1 MKPHQ
6 PTLQSKPSHHGQGIS
21 KGRQLLS
28 VSSELPEK
36 GGTLDLSPLQ
46 SPTAMKS
53 PSGMRSPSL
62 STSLT
67 VGHGRSKLLL
77 CLDNEDASE
86 EDGAEETSFASMFLE
101 ESQFESPP
109 KTTENARPKTPTKEK
124 IKKRFVHLKKVM
136 PQYKIDK
143 ELRKTIVN
151 TMVDLHYWSE
161 PSDDEH
167 EDLHDEIASPMR
179 RPNSKG
185 EKTVVPA
192 ADEVRTA
199 EIAQPLLQPKKG
211 IENEKPNQPPTEL
224 NRSVNLNQPGE
235 KERQKQSIE
244 KEKPRRQ
251 STQSDSSRTSQ
262 QQQTEKAVLKQTKA
276 KDTPVELVE
285 NGRPKQLT
293 EKEILLK
300 QLIELDGGK
309 MISMHK
315 ETASA
320 QLTQPTTIATT
331 TTENKGTEVV
341 PIALIRKKSV
351 RIFHPPEPARPSDS
365 PVQKKVTFGSNRK
378 TLVDL
383 SRPTN
388 VTPRVTLVKPKQ
400 IQISEHTQIKVSKT
414 DKVSHDER
422 KSIREHI
429 VQKAVGIFIKLEHD
443 QLHSKDANYQNLE
456 KENNEKHNHL
466 VKRMAFGIVEK
477 ALKRMKQQTYEKYA
491 FFPCFLVY
499 FCFFSSLLQFLF
511 FFSLDWKRRK
521 NALS

>member
-6 PTLQSKPSHHGQGIS
+6 PSLQSKPSHHDQGIS

-28 VSSELPEK
+28 VLAEVPEK
-36 GGTLDLSPLQ
+36 GGNLDISPLH

-77 CLDNEDASE
+77 CLDNEDASV
-86 EDGAEETSFASMFLE
+86 EDGAEETSFASIFLE

-109 KTTENARPKTPTKEK
+109 KTTETARPKTPTKEK

-167 EDLHDEIASPMR
+167 EDMHDEVASPIR

-185 EKTVVPA
+185 EKNVGTEV
-192 ADEVRTA
+192 DEEVRTA
-199 EIAQPLLQPKKG
+199 EIAQPLLLQPKKG
-211 IENEKPNQPPTEL
+211 IENEKPKQSIEL
-224 NRSVNLNQPGE
+224 NRSVNPNQPIE
-235 KERQKQSIE
+235 KERPKQSIE
-244 KEKPRRQ
+244 KEKTRRQ
-251 STQSDSSRTSQ
+251 SIQSDSRPNQ
-262 QQQTEKAVLKQTKA
+262 QQQTENKAVLKQSNGKQRLAT
-276 KDTPVELVE
+276 ELVE
-285 NGRPKQLT
+285 SSGGTPKQLT

-309 MISMHK
+309 MVSTMHK
-315 ETASA
+315 ETAPTP
-320 QLTQPTTIATT
+320 LTQPTTTT
-331 TTENKGTEVV
+331 IIEKGITEIVPVV
-341 PIALIRKKSV
+341 LVRKKSV
-351 RIFHPPEPARPSDS
+351 RIFHPLEPARPADS
-365 PVQKKVTFGSNRK
+365 PVPKKVTFGANRK

-388 VTPRVTLVKPKQ
+388 VTPRVTLIKPKQ
-400 IQISEHTQIKVSKT
+400 IHISEHTQMKVFKT

-422 KSIREHI
+422 KSIRENI

-443 QLHSKDANYQNLE
+443 QLHSKDANYHNLE

-477 ALKRMKQQTYEKYA
+477 AMKKMKQQTYEKYA
-491 FFPCFLVY
+491 F
-499 FCFFSSLLQFLF
+499 SLLFLF
-511 FFSLDWKRRK
+511 LLFYNSFFPFD
-521 NALS
+521 